1 MAFGEYS
8 WPSPCPQY
16 DTSEDPRR
24 NASPRSDASFSSYT
38 PCYFYDFRIDEL
50 KFLVVSLILHN
61 FFLVLV
67 TFLVFALLLS
77 LSVVSATFVT
87 SIVETLVLSAI
98 VLRILENLLG
108 SVVSTRLNSSFCMEI
123 SVVLLLVCSSALE
136 IISIGFRSFSLG
148 FRLFAN
154 VSAGHMLGDIIL
166 VLRYSQC
173 TNLASWIVQ
182 FTFSYFLLFY
192 ETIVATI
199 QTCVFVSLISV
210 YAE

>member
-1 MAFGEYS
+1 M
-8 WPSPCPQY
+8 
-16 DTSEDPRR
+16 
-24 NASPRSDASFSSYT
+24 
-38 PCYFYDFRIDEL
+38 L
-50 KFLVVSLILHN
+50 FLA
-61 FFLVLV
+61 
-67 TFLVFALLLS
+67 FALLLS

-87 SIVETLVLSAI
+87 SIVETLILSAI
-98 VLRILENLLG
+98 VLRILEVLLG
-108 SVVSTRLNSSFCMEI
+108 SVVSARLNQAFCMEI
-123 SVVLLLVCSSALE
+123 SVVMLLVCSAALE

-166 VLRYSQC
+166 VLRFSTC
-173 TNLASWIVQ
+173 SNLLTGITQ

-192 ETIVATI
+192 ESVVALI